1 MKSIW
6 GLLKTALVSGALLF
20 GTGAVVSAQQAPPAS
35 QQPMEIPVQYSP
47 EGQGRSAPSSPS
59 SQNDA
64 GAARISFVRGD
75 VSTQHDGSSDWAAA
89 TVNTPVVNGDHIST
103 GPNARVEIQLDHANI
118 LRLSDRSTANV
129 ASLAGNPMQIQ
140 IGQGLANYEVLKNND
155 ASIEIQ
161 TPNVAIHPEMGEG
174 SYRILVNSDGETIID
189 VRKGS
194 AEISTP
200 QGSTRVERDQRITIQ
215 GNADSAQYQVSGAPG
230 RDDWDKWNS
239 DRDHVIE
246 SADSWHHTNPYYTGS
261 QDLDTYG
268 RWRDVPDYGE
278 VWFPNDGPDWAPYR
292 DGRWVYEPYYG
303 WTWVSYEPWGWAPYH
318 YGRWFVYGGN
328 WGWWP
333 GPVYGGYRPLWA
345 PAYVSFFGF
354 GGGGWGVNVGFGFG
368 GYGNVGWLPCGP
380 GDRFYPWYGRGVGRV
395 NEVNI
400 YNARDYRG
408 GIGPLRDGPRAFSNV
423 DRAFSDAH
431 VRGGI
436 SSMRGNDFGRG
447 RVSMQQSRIDPG
459 SLRQASMMTGAH
471 PVSPSRQS
479 YQPSDRQVNP
489 SAIQSRV
496 GNQRF
501 FNPASRQNS
510 TFQGGRGDGNFNRG
524 GNPAGNPSGARGYDQ
539 SARPGQTGNSGQRG
553 YSGPSSQ
560 QGQPVESSRPG
571 WRTFNPPAGR
581 QTQSDGNGRQPNR
594 NDSRGGYN
602 NGSNRPTL
610 DMQQP
615 VVTPRGGGSYSGGG
629 NATPRGD
636 QGNRG
641 SYTGRSMPN
650 APTDR
655 NNGGGGYRGGPP
667 EGGAYSSRPRPS
679 APSER
684 GNGGGGYRGGPPEG
698 GAYSGRP
705 VPSAPSER
713 GNGGGGYRGG
723 APDRGPYSGRP
734 MPSAPSERGNGGGGG
749 YRGGGQP
756 SGGSYPGR
764 SMPSAPSGGYGGG
777 GSRGGSSNGGS
788 HGGNSGGGSRGGSS
802 GGDHGHH

>member
-1 MKSIW
+1 
-6 GLLKTALVSGALLF
+6 
-20 GTGAVVSAQQAPPAS
+20 
-35 QQPMEIPVQYSP
+35 
-47 EGQGRSAPSSPS
+47 
-59 SQNDA
+59 
-64 GAARISFVRGD
+64 
-75 VSTQHDGSSDWAAA
+75 
-89 TVNTPVVNGDHIST
+89 
-103 GPNARVEIQLDHANI
+103 
-118 LRLSDRSTANV
+118 
-129 ASLAGNPMQIQ
+129 
-140 IGQGLANYEVLKNND
+140 
-155 ASIEIQ
+155 
-161 TPNVAIHPEMGEG
+161 
-174 SYRILVNSDGETIID
+174 
-189 VRKGS
+189 
-194 AEISTP
+194 
-200 QGSTRVERDQRITIQ
+200 
-215 GNADSAQYQVSGAPG
+215 
-230 RDDWDKWNS
+230 
-239 DRDHVIE
+239 
-246 SADSWHHTNPYYTGS
+246 
-261 QDLDTYG
+261 
-268 RWRDVPDYGE
+268 
-278 VWFPNDGPDWAPYR
+278 
-292 DGRWVYEPYYG
+292 
-303 WTWVSYEPWGWAPYH
+303 
-318 YGRWFVYGGN
+318 
-328 WGWWP
+328 
-333 GPVYGGYRPLWA
+333 
-345 PAYVSFFGF
+345 
-354 GGGGWGVNVGFGFG
+354 
-368 GYGNVGWLPCGP
+368 
-380 GDRFYPWYGRGVGRV
+380 
-395 NEVNI
+395 
-400 YNARDYRG
+400 
-408 GIGPLRDGPRAFSNV
+408 
-423 DRAFSDAH
+423 
-431 VRGGI
+431 
-436 SSMRGNDFGRG
+436 
-447 RVSMQQSRIDPG
+447 MQQSRIDPG

-489 SAIQSRV
+489 GAIQSRV

-629 NATPRGD
+629 DATPRGD

-723 APDRGPYSGRP
+723 APDRGPYPAGRCQARQA
-734 MPSAPSERGNGGGGG
+734 SAATVVVDIVVAASQVEVPIQGVPCRARRAVAMEEVARGVDP
-749 YRGGGQP
+749 RTVDRMEETPVAVPAADLQV
-756 SGGSYPGR
+756 
-764 SMPSAPSGGYGGG
+764 AITATTK
-777 GSRGGSSNGGS
+777 
-788 HGGNSGGGSRGGSS
+788 
-802 GGDHGHH
+802 